1 MWSAFQN
8 DLTDFVTQLKDD
20 TNKTVNKVL
29 GDVNEEDEDE
39 LTLQIFNKK
48 ITDARRSFNTYNTE
62 IDEQYLKE
70 YEKYFKTF
78 SLASFASD
86 IATILDEEPDIS
98 RYYAE
103 LVPTEI
109 KPEIFWS
116 RLFFRV
122 MVLCRGGMAN
132 LDDDDDDEELI
143 WENDKND
150 IIINKDKEEN
160 NTILSHSN
168 NDNFNK
174 IQKLNAENLSLKTQ
188 VKTLLGRINELEQI
202 INNNNNNQDKDKN
215 DINKQEINQD
225 IVEASIVDNNSNSNN
240 DNIDDKQS
248 DNYDI
253 KSLKSSTSSFE
264 NIPSADDHSSDDS
277 ALINNNNIKFESKD
291 SLLSSEDNNLPS
303 KTNNNNNN
311 TVFLSLSDDDEE
323 VDWA

>member
-8 DLTDFVTQLKDD
+8 DLADFVTQLKDD

-29 GDVNEEDEDE
+29 GEINNEEDEDE
-39 LTLQIFNKK
+39 LSLQIFNKK
-48 ITDARRSFNTYNTE
+48 ITDTRRSFNTYNTE

-70 YEKYFKTF
+70 YEKYLKSF
-78 SLASFASD
+78 SLGSFASD

-132 LDDDDDDEELI
+132 LDDDDEEELV

-150 IIINKDKEEN
+150 NITKNDNEDIKSISTN
-160 NTILSHSN
+160 SS
-168 NDNFNK
+168 NDNFNE

-188 VKTLLGRINELEQI
+188 VKTLLGRINDLEQI
-202 INNNNNNQDKDKN
+202 IKDNKNN
-215 DINKQEINQD
+215 INKQEINED
-225 IVEASIVDNNSNSNN
+225 IIKNNNLHKSNFNSIIISN
-240 DNIDDKQS
+240 DNIDNLKID
-248 DNYDI
+248 DNIDI

-264 NIPSADDHSSDDS
+264 NIPSPDEHSSDDS
-277 ALINNNNIKFESKD
+277 DVINNNKFNFESKD
-291 SLLSSEDNNLPS
+291 LLLTSEDNISTINDI
-303 KTNNNNNN
+303 KTINNN
-311 TVFLSLSDDDEE
+311 TDFLSLSDEDEE
-323 VDWA
+323 DDWA